1 MELRTLNKEE
11 LTALYRNEMTED
23 FPSAELKPLSAMLRL
38 MDLGR
43 YDPLLVTE
51 GGEAVGYAMLWLA
64 EGRAGALLEYF
75 GVLRGK
81 RNGGL
86 GTRILELLAGRYSQ
100 LFGEAEAP
108 GEDASPEE
116 NDLRRRRIAFYQRS
130 GFRVLDY
137 QCALF
142 GVRFHCLYRG
152 PEQDDRRVEAL
163 HRGVYAGYFSPAH
176 MERYIQLPLGP
187 GEAVK
192 PARSWEEEAFSS
204 LVEYQESRA
213 GEAVALIQGFWL
225 AHNHCRQS
233 EDEAKADLRAWTG
246 EGHKLY
252 FITVGEA
259 AVGLLHLGSRGGAID
274 WLEDLFVLPEYQGR
288 GIGSQAIWLAE
299 AIVRQYSQSMYIEA
313 AARNEGAIRLY
324 RRLGY
329 DCLNTVTVRKDFPG
343 YDYDVVREE
352 RVYGERFEI
361 RKDRAEQDEA

>member
-1 MELRTLNKEE
+1 MELKLMNREE
-11 LTALYRNEMTED
+11 LTALYQNEMTAD
-23 FPSAELKPLSAMLRL
+23 FPKAELKPLSAMLRL
-38 MDLGR
+38 LDMGR
-43 YDPLLVTE
+43 YDPLLITE
-51 GGEAVGYAMLWLA
+51 GGQPLGYALLWLP
-64 EGRAGALLEYF
+64 EGREGALLEYL

-86 GTRILELLAGRYSQ
+86 GTRILALLGTRYGQ

-108 GEDASPEE
+108 DPEAPPEE
-116 NDLRRRRIAFYQRS
+116 NNLRRRRIAFYERN

-152 PEQDDRRVEAL
+152 PEPDDREVEAL

-176 MERYIQLPLGP
+176 FERYIQLPLKP

-192 PARSWEEEAFSS
+192 PAPEWVEEAFPS
-204 LVEYQESRA
+204 LVDYEESREA
-213 GEAVALIQGFWL
+213 EAVRLIQGFWL
-225 AHNHCRQS
+225 AHNHYHQT
-233 EDEAKADLRAWTG
+233 EEEAKADLRVWSG

-252 FITVGEA
+252 FITLGDA
-259 AVGLLHLGSRGGAID
+259 AVGLLHLGSRGGEID

-288 GIGSQAIWLAE
+288 GVGSQAVRLAE
-299 AIVRQYSQSMYIEA
+299 AMVRQYSQSMYLEA
-313 AARNEGAIRLY
+313 AARNQRAIRLY

-329 DCLNTVTVRKDFPG
+329 DCLNTVTLRKDFPG

-352 RVYGERFEI
+352 QVYGEPFEI
-361 RKDRAEQDEA
+361 RKDKG